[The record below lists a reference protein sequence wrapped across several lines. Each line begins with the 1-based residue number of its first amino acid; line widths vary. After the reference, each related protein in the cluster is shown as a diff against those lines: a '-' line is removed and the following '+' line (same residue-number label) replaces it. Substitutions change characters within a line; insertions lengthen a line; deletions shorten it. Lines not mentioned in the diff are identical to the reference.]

1 MADPNAIEGCAETL
15 AQARSVVLSTGAG
28 MSQESGIPTFRDAP
42 NALWANFRPEQLAT
56 REGFRSDPT
65 LVWRWY
71 AERRRMISAAH
82 PNPGHLAIVNME
94 SLVENVVVITQNI
107 DNLHREAGSTRVIEV
122 HGNIF
127 RYKCFDRDH
136 PVESNGCEGKDVPPR
151 CPCGSLVRPDIVWFG
166 EMLHAEAIDEAY
178 TALETCDVVVV
189 VGTSGTVY
197 PAAGFAEVAR
207 RHRAHVIEINPEE
220 TPMTRE
226 ADVFLQGPAG
236 DVLPKL
242 VSSLKAHSK
251 RGTYS

>member
-1 MADPNAIEGCAETL
+1 MADRSAIEACAETL
-15 AQARSVVLSTGAG
+15 ARARSVVFSTGAG

-71 AERRRMISAAH
+71 AERRRTISAAQ
-82 PNPGHLAIVNME
+82 PNDGHLAIVELE
-94 SLVENVVVITQNI
+94 SLIENVVVITQNI
-107 DNLHREAGSTRVIEV
+107 DNLHREAGSARVIEV

-136 PVESNGCEGKDVPPR
+136 PVESTDCEGKDVPPR
-151 CPCGSLVRPDIVWFG
+151 CRCGSLVRPDIVWFG
-166 EMLHAEAIDEAY
+166 EMLHDDAIVEAY
-178 TALETCDVVVV
+178 HSLETCDVVVV

-207 RHRAHVIEINPEE
+207 RHRARVIEINPEE
-220 TPMTRE
+220 TPLTRE

-236 DVLPKL
+236 DVLPQL